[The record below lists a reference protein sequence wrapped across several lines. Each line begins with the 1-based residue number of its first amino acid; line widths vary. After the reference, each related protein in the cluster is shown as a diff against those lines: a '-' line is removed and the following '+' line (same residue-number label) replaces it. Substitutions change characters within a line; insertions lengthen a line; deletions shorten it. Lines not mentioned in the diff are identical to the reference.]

1 MVSRISL
8 LCAASTHTVSSVVAK
23 ARQET
28 SASRPPLP
36 TDRRNECPSPGLL
49 GSHRSDFAGVYRQP
63 PHPPAKLRL
72 AFGESVAEGVSH
84 PAMDGEG
91 YPYPAL
97 ALART
102 SPPRL
107 VAPLTVRR
115 CLGQNGPQLQTKC
128 DAKTASGPPAGD
140 LRQGFSTK
148 GSASHFNQKIRH
160 DGRTRT
166 VLEICTS
173 ILCRPAFRATAWR
186 TDWLHKN
193 ARGRFKICS
202 APEETKQLLLPARE
216 HAAQAAERS
225 TACPNRRPAPPEPD
239 SAPHQ
244 MSWGG
249 DASCPWGSIHGPW
262 GVPHARS
269 LSAGTERRDSRLFT
283 TGQHEGQLTTLPA
296 TSTSRRKGRSV
307 SIEGSLWGLADI
319 GSSL

>member
-1 MVSRISL
+1 MLSRKLDRKHPLPALPSRQTGGTNVPAPVFWGRIDRTLQGSIDSL
-8 LCAASTHTVSSVVAK
+8 HIPRPNCDWH
-23 ARQET
+23 
-28 SASRPPLP
+28 SASQSPKGSP
-36 TDRRNECPSPGLL
+36 TQPWTAKDTLTQ
-49 GSHRSDFAGVYRQP
+49 RSRWP
-63 PHPPAKLRL
+63 
-72 AFGESVAEGVSH
+72 E
-84 PAMDGEG
+84 
-91 YPYPAL
+91 
-97 ALART
+97 T